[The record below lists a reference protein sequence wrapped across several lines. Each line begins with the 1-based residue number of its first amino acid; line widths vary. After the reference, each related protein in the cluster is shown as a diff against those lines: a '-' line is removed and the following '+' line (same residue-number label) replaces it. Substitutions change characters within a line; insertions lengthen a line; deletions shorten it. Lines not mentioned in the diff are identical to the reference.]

1 MDAGIDGQQH
11 PDYCLATERV
21 SFRES
26 IRRNS
31 STAQTGSA
39 PNQGPPEG
47 EETKDRKA
55 LLDWLKSA
63 DRLLTAWYEHFLT
76 SADRP
81 IEPAEIEKFA
91 ARLSEIQHDLSVHLY
106 GRDSLLSRL
115 GYAERVSIWES
126 ELTGPLEKLR
136 DAVNPYRYTLRRVD
150 PADLDDN
157 PAMAI
162 EFDEK
167 AYKRSKRIRRLFA
180 RYRDEINGQVRAIQD
195 LLEHGM

>member
-11 PDYCLATERV
+11 PDYSQATKRV
-21 SFRES
+21 SLRES

-31 STAQTGSA
+31 PTAQIGNA
-39 PNQGPPEG
+39 PSQSSPEG
-47 EETKDRKA
+47 EEAKDRKA
-55 LLDWLKSA
+55 LLDWLTSA
-63 DRLLTAWYEHFLT
+63 NRLLTAWYEHFSN

-81 IEPAEIEKFA
+81 IELAEIEKFT
-91 ARLSEIQHDLSVHLY
+91 ARLSEIQSDLSVHLY
-106 GRDSLLSRL
+106 SRESLLSRL

-136 DAVNPYRYTLRRVD
+136 DVVNPYRYTLRRVD

-180 RYRDEINGQVRAIQD
+180 RYRDEINRQVRAIQG